1 MSWWFGTKLVP
12 NTYLIHGVV
21 VVPSEVGGGMRWQR
35 RWDLMVVVIYG
46 GVMCCYVVIH
56 GGRGVAGGIW

>member
-21 VVPSEVGGGMRWQR
+21 VVPGEVGGGMR
-35 RWDLMVVVIYG
+35 
-46 GVMCCYVVIH
+46 
-56 GGRGVAGGIW
+56 